1 LHGTNGPA
9 MRGPHTRGMRYLVAC
24 TGFLTVVALLV
35 HP

>member
-9 MRGPHTRGMRYLVAC
+9 IHEGDSPGMRYLVAC
-24 TGFLTVVALLV
+24 TGLLTVVALLV